1 MARKAKK
8 DWHARFLHTLRRSRS
23 ISDACLVVGIGRTT
37 AYRHKDDDDA
47 FSKEWDQ
54 CMEANSDDL
63 EASALKRAIEGYER
77 DVFFQGMKVGTQRVH
92 ETALTIYMLKCL
104 RPERFNI
111 DINQQ
116 ELMSADQAAAA
127 VRVAIEAMKST
138 VPDQDPDE

>member
-1 MARKAKK
+1 
-8 DWHARFLHTLRRSRS
+8 
-23 ISDACLVVGIGRTT
+23 
-37 AYRHKDDDDA
+37 
-47 FSKEWDQ
+47 
-54 CMEANSDDL
+54 MEANSDDL
-63 EASALKRAIEGYER
+63 EASALKRASEGYER
-77 DVFFQGMKVGTQRVH
+77 EVFFQGMKVGTQRVH